1 MQGVTQKLLS
11 YNDEIGENKR
21 LYKVNVK
28 AVRDEGV
35 VREIEQKR
43 LNKKQSRERETE
55 RGGDKDAEEERETGK
70 EMEKERE
77 KDRENRER
85 D

>member
-35 VREIEQKR
+35 VREIKQKR
-43 LNKKQSRERETE
+43 LNKKESRENLNSNLNLFFFYFT
-55 RGGDKDAEEERETGK
+55 TVT
-70 EMEKERE
+70 
-77 KDRENRER
+77 N
-85 D
+85 